1 MAIYVDFVQIKF
13 KGYKWCHML
22 ADNLQELHD
31 FAALIEV
38 DARLFH
44 RDASYPHYDV
54 TVQMRETALEY
65 GAIPADR
72 KKIIECAKKL
82 KVELHYQMALSDSS
96 V

>member
-1 MAIYVDFVQIKF
+1 MAVYVDFMQIKF

-22 ADNLQELHD
+22 ADSLQELHD
-31 FAALIEV
+31 FAAFIDV

-44 RDASYPHYDV
+44 RNASYPHYDI
-54 TVQMRETALEY
+54 TVQMREIAIAQ

-82 KVELHYQMALSDSS
+82 KIELNDQIEQSS
-96 V
+96 HS

>member
-22 ADNLQELHD
+22 ADSLQELHD
-31 FAALIEV
+31 FAAFIDV

-44 RDASYPHYDV
+44 RNASYPHYDI
-54 TVQMRETALEY
+54 TVQMREIAIAQ

-82 KVELHYQMALSDSS
+82 KVELNDQIEQSS
-96 V
+96 HS

>member
-1 MAIYVDFVQIKF
+1 MAVYVDFVCIAF
-13 KGYKWCHML
+13 KGYQWCHML
-22 ADNLQELHD
+22 ADSLPELHD

-44 RDASYPHYDV
+44 RDASYPHYDI
-54 TVQMRETALEY
+54 TVQMREIAIAQ

-82 KVELHYQMALSDSS
+82 KLELSEQ
-96 V
+96 

>member
-13 KGYKWCHML
+13 KGHKWCHML
-22 ADNLQELHD
+22 ADSLQELHD
-31 FAALIEV
+31 FAAFIDV

-44 RDASYPHYDV
+44 RNASYPHYDI
-54 TVQMRETALEY
+54 TVQMREIAITQ

-82 KVELHYQMALSDSS
+82 KVELNDQIEQSS
-96 V
+96 HS